1 MNSGVSGWSA
11 GAPPSPGGPAADGP
25 AAAALPL
32 APRTGTTRP
41 TSAAAGSTHGGASLW
56 LDRSVF
62 ILFTS
67 WQALVVLRGRGSAAG
82 PIAVLLLELASLAIL
97 FGASKAYWRNRRV
110 EGAGAEGSATGC
122 SRGGLPA
129 GSGFPG
135 KCGFHTPAA

>member
-1 MNSGVSGWSA
+1 MRGFPLSGGPGTAATTV
-11 GAPPSPGGPAADGP
+11 APPAPRARAGGPSTGVVGP
-25 AAAALPL
+25 ARAA
-32 APRTGTTRP
+32 T
-41 TSAAAGSTHGGASLW
+41 THGAASLW
-56 LDRSVF
+56 LDRTVF
-62 ILFTS
+62 ILFGC